1 MIRKILIVK
10 ENMSHSLSK
19 RQYKMYTKKKIKT
32 IAATATTPTT
42 ASNETNVL
50 PSSNNT
56 KAASTSSSSNE
67 KTKPPQEEIQH
78 LHTFHNANTEINH
91 LKNDLLAAKE
101 EISHLKALLSVP
113 VIDVD
118 DPDLKETTMVPPT
131 HVLAQSVQRKRQRLP
146 KDSTQAVAV
155 RNQKKRK
162 IKVDHLEKAANDA
175 KEAAVEAN
183 EKREEAAERLDD
195 LETRTECMVCNAATV
210 KILCLPCNHL
220 VVCGG
225 CFPMIKIKD
234 GKCIKC
240 RREVAATIEVGFP

>member
-1 MIRKILIVK
+1 M
-10 ENMSHSLSK
+10 
-19 RQYKMYTKKKIKT
+19 
-32 IAATATTPTT
+32 
-42 ASNETNVL
+42 
-50 PSSNNT
+50 
-56 KAASTSSSSNE
+56 
-67 KTKPPQEEIQH
+67 QH
-78 LHTFHNANTEINH
+78 LHQLVHNANTEINQ
-91 LKNDLLAAKE
+91 LKNDLQTAKE

-175 KEAAVEAN
+175 KEAAVEAT
-183 EKREEAAERLDD
+183 EKLEEAAEQLDD

-225 CFPMIKIKD
+225 CFPMIKD

>member
-1 MIRKILIVK
+1 V
-10 ENMSHSLSK
+10 
-19 RQYKMYTKKKIKT
+19 
-32 IAATATTPTT
+32 
-42 ASNETNVL
+42 
-50 PSSNNT
+50 
-56 KAASTSSSSNE
+56 
-67 KTKPPQEEIQH
+67 QH
-78 LHTFHNANTEINH
+78 LNQLVNNANAENNS
-91 LKNDLLAAKE
+91 LKNDLNAAKE
-101 EISHLKALLSVP
+101 EISHLKTLLSVP

-175 KEAAVEAN
+175 KEVAVEAN
-183 EKREEAAERLDD
+183 EKLGEAAEQLDD

-225 CFPMIKIKD
+225 CFPMIKD